1 MMNSMYKL
9 QNNAEKMGWHF
20 CLIKEND
27 RGSRKKQEFRYWLQV
42 FWFKISQQ
50 SKVKMSKYQLN
61 LLRWKA
67 ERKSLNHPPVF
78 SISDMRFCPQIS
90 FGGLRGDRW
99 EEYVITW
106 YCWYGFLSS
115 RSLLW
120 LNNDLHTRVVSI
132 CKMCVSLSTCLL
144 THSLLFIHG
153 KPDQWEFS
161 KLYRTSANQH
171 SLM

>member
-9 QNNAEKMGWHF
+9 QKNEKKMGWHF
-20 CLIKEND
+20 CLIKENG
-27 RGSRKKQEFRYWLQV
+27 RGNRKKQEFRYWLQV

-50 SKVKMSKYQLN
+50 SKVTMSKYQLN
-61 LLRWKA
+61 PLRWKA
-67 ERKSLNHPPVF
+67 ERKWRPVF
-78 SISDMRFCPQIS
+78 SISDIRFCPQIS

-120 LNNDLHTRVVSI
+120 LNNDLHTKRVWLAYVKFVLACPHVCLPIHYYSFMGNQI
-132 CKMCVSLSTCLL
+132 NETSLNYTEHQLIN
-144 THSLLFIHG
+144 IH
-153 KPDQWEFS
+153 
-161 KLYRTSANQH
+161 
-171 SLM
+171 